1 MNKKENQSL
10 ELEVSA
16 DIEQLKGV
24 YSNLARVTFTK
35 NEFVFGFVF
44 NVGSEAHLVSRVIVS
59 PQHMKK
65 LRDVIDN
72 SINDYENQFDTKL

>member
-1 MNKKENQSL
+1 MHKKENRST

-16 DIEQLKGV
+16 DQIELKGV

-44 NVGSEAHLVSRVIVS
+44 NVDSEAHLVSRVIVS

-65 LRDVIDN
+65 LSEVIED
-72 SINDYENQFDTKL
+72 SIREYEKQFDTEL

>member
-1 MNKKENQSL
+1 MNNKENKTH

-16 DIEQLKGV
+16 DGEQLKGV

-65 LRDVIDN
+65 LQEVIEK
-72 SINDYENQFDTKL
+72 SINDYEKQFEAKL